1 MCFTPANPDPPHQQN
16 KLNQIHSLSRQH
28 INSTSFAIAGPEL
41 KASLLQ
47 EEPKI
52 ETSAAPKIV
61 LRLKII
67 PPKKPHHL
75 GSSSASPIVI
85 PNYSATVLS
94 IEKSSLPKPKRQR
107 INLNSNPHPESFS
120 KQFLTHHPSCPS
132 NSNTKSMNS
141 KVRIWQE
148 KGL

>member
-1 MCFTPANPDPPHQQN
+1 MCFTPANPDPPRQQN

-28 INSTSFAIAGPEL
+28 IRSTSFAIASSEL

-61 LRLKII
+61 LWLKII

-85 PNYSATVLS
+85 PNYSAIVLS
-94 IEKSSLPKPKRQR
+94 IEKSSLPKPKRQS

>member
-1 MCFTPANPDPPHQQN
+1 M
-16 KLNQIHSLSRQH
+16 SRQH
-28 INSTSFAIAGPEL
+28 IRSTSFAIAGLKL

-47 EEPKI
+47 EEPEI
-52 ETSAAPKIV
+52 EASAAPKIV

-75 GSSSASPIVI
+75 GSSSASPIAI

-107 INLNSNPHPESFS
+107 INPKPTSRVIQQAVPDSPPILPIQFKHKIDELKGQDLAREGFLGLNLTLESNQTP
-120 KQFLTHHPSCPS
+120 
-132 NSNTKSMNS
+132 
-141 KVRIWQE
+141 
-148 KGL
+148 